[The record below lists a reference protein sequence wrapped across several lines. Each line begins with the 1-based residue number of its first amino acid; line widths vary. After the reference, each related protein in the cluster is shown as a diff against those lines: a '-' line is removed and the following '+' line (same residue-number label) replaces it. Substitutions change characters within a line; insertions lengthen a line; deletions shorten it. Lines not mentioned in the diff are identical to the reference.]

1 MHIHYASVNDTIL
14 NGDNTFLAKVLLER
28 LNPDK
33 WPFSIRDLPV
43 GSALVGGAI
52 RDALLNRLSDRP
64 DLDLIVPKHAIKI
77 TESFAKK
84 LDATCV
90 VLDADRDIARLVF
103 EGWTIDIATQI
114 GCSLEED
121 LCRRDFRLNA
131 IALKLNPCSEIV
143 DPTGGVRDLY
153 QKRIVAVHEQNLV
166 QDPLRLLR
174 GLRLMA
180 ELNLF
185 LDPQTRTFINT
196 HAHLLS
202 NSAPERIQSEL
213 QRIVSVNDSE
223 EVIKL
228 IKEIGLLRFWVN
240 QSKPFRR
247 EIFVNEDKQILSSK
261 ELSIALPLARL
272 TDLLSDSGLVNLRFS
287 RKQCKRCKLLRKW
300 ERRKDGV
307 AFETLEENERLE
319 LHQDL
324 GEDLPALILQ
334 LDRKDQEVWIKRWRD
349 VNDPLFHPY
358 SPLDGTTLQQ
368 ILGLSAGPQIGAL
381 MHHLC
386 HERAFGRL
394 NNRDTALK
402 EARKWLQHN
411 STLL

>member
-1 MHIHYASVNDTIL
+1 MQ
-14 NGDNTFLAKVLLER
+14 ER
-28 LNPDK
+28 LNPEK
-33 WPFSIRDLPV
+33 WPFSIFDLPA

-52 RDALLNRLSDRP
+52 RDALLNRLRDKP
-64 DLDLIVPKHAIKI
+64 DLDFIVPKNATKVA
-77 TESFAKK
+77 ENLAKNLK
-84 LDATCV
+84 ATCV
-90 VLDADRDIARLVF
+90 VLDADRDISRLVF
-103 EGWTIDIATQI
+103 QGWTIDIATQI
-114 GCSLEED
+114 GSALEDD

-131 IALKLNPCSEIV
+131 IALKWNPCPEIV

-153 QKRIVAVHEQNLV
+153 QKRIVAVSEQNLV

-196 HAHLLS
+196 HADLLS

-213 QRIVSVNDSE
+213 NRIVFVNESDKA
-223 EVIKL
+223 IKL
-228 IKEIGLLRFWVN
+228 IKEIDLLKLWAN
-240 QSKPFRR
+240 NSNTYKR
-247 EIFVNEDKQILSSK
+247 EVSIYKNYQILTNE
-261 ELSIALPLARL
+261 ELFIALPLVRL
-272 TDLLSDSGLVNLRFS
+272 TDLLSDSGLLDLRFS
-287 RKQCKRCKLLRKW
+287 RKQCQRCKRLRKW
-300 ERRKDGV
+300 EKRNDGI
-307 AFETLEENERLE
+307 AFKSLNEPERLK

-324 GEDLPALILQ
+324 EEDLPALILQ

-349 VNDPLFHPY
+349 VNDPLFHPC

-368 ILGLSAGPQIGAL
+368 ILGVSAGPQIGAL

-394 NNRDTALK
+394 HKLDTAVQ
-402 EARKWLQHN
+402 EARKWWKHN